1 LVSSSSRWP
10 TRLASAI
17 DKSEV
22 ITASTINP
30 AAMPTIFCLMDFRN
44 MRRAR
49 PSPHLPSRGERQ
61 SFVAAEQ
68 E

>member
-1 LVSSSSRWP
+1 
-10 TRLASAI
+10 
-17 DKSEV
+17 V

-49 PSPHLPSRGERQ
+49 PSPQRPSRGEWQ
-61 SFVAAEQ
+61 SFIAAEQ